1 VTFAA
6 RTWSGA
12 LFLSFTMACLAQ
24 KDDTAGR
31 STLAG
36 SLACANCHEREYA
49 SQINTSMAHA
59 MEPVSGCSILR
70 QNPLLTFRE
79 GNYSYRI
86 ERQMNK
92 SFYTVTDGKDTLRV
106 PLEYAFGLGKA
117 GQTYIFE
124 RDGKMYESRVS
135 FYSTMNG
142 LDLTMGAQ
150 NLRPKNLAEAAGRL
164 MDRRSTEACFGCHT
178 TSASRADLHQP
189 ASLTPGVTCE
199 RCHGSALAH
208 VEGFR
213 QRRPV
218 EMKKLSQLSTE
229 ELSDFCGQCHRTW
242 AQIAADG
249 PHDINNVRFQPY
261 RLANS
266 KCYDPSDRRISCAA
280 CHDVHHE
287 VVTSDSFY
295 DPKCLTCHATEHV
308 GPVKPVAKSCP
319 VARQNCVTCHM
330 PKLELPGSHY
340 KFTDHRIRIVTADAA
355 YPP

>member
-6 RTWSGA
+6 RAWSGA
-12 LFLSFTMACLAQ
+12 LFLSFAVTSLAQ
-24 KDDTAGR
+24 KDAAGR
-31 STLAG
+31 GGLAG
-36 SLACANCHEREYA
+36 PLACANCHAREYT
-49 SQINTSMAHA
+49 SQVKTSMAHA
-59 MEPVSGCSILR
+59 MEPVSKCTILQ
-70 QNPLLTFRE
+70 QNPVLTFHN
-79 GNYSYRI
+79 GAYSYRI
-86 ERQMNK
+86 ERQANQ
-92 SFYTVTDGKDTLRV
+92 SLYTVTDGKGTLRL
-106 PLEYAFGLGKA
+106 PIAYAFGLGKA

-135 FYSTMNG
+135 FYSAMNG

-150 NLRPKNLAEAAGRL
+150 NLQPNNLAEAAGRL
-164 MDRRSTEACFGCHT
+164 MDRRSAEDCFGCHT
-178 TSASRADLHQP
+178 TGSSREGLLQP
-189 ASLTPGVTCE
+189 ASLSAGVSCE

-218 EMKKLSQLSTE
+218 EMKRLSALTTE

-266 KCYDPSDRRISCAA
+266 KCYDPSDRRISCTA
-280 CHDVHHE
+280 CHNVHQE
-287 VVTSDSFY
+287 VVASDSFY
-295 DPKCLTCHATEHV
+295 DPKCLACHATTEHAAA
-308 GPVKPVAKSCP
+308 VKPVAKSCP
-319 VARQNCVTCHM
+319 AGRQNCVTCHM
-330 PKLELPGSHY
+330 PKVELPGSHY

>member
-1 VTFAA
+1 
-6 RTWSGA
+6 
-12 LFLSFTMACLAQ
+12 
-24 KDDTAGR
+24 
-31 STLAG
+31 
-36 SLACANCHEREYA
+36 
-49 SQINTSMAHA
+49 
-59 MEPVSGCSILR
+59 MEPVSRCSILQ
-70 QNPLLTFRE
+70 QNPVLAFRD
-79 GNYSYRI
+79 GAYSYRI
-86 ERQMNK
+86 ERQANQ
-92 SFYTVTDGKDTLRV
+92 SFYTVTDGRDTLRV

-135 FYSTMNG
+135 FFKARNG

-150 NLRPKNLAEAAGRL
+150 NLRPNNLTEAAGRL
-164 MDRRSTEACFGCHT
+164 MDRHSAEDCFGCHT
-178 TSASRADLHQP
+178 TGSSREGLPQP
-189 ASLTPGVTCE
+189 ASLLMPGVTCE
-199 RCHGSALAH
+199 RCHGSAVAH

-213 QRRPV
+213 QGRFIA
-218 EMKKLSQLSTE
+218 MKKLSQLSTE

-280 CHDVHHE
+280 CHDMHQE

-295 DPKCLTCHATEHV
+295 DSKCLACHATEHAAA
-308 GPVKPVAKSCP
+308 VKPVAKSCP

-330 PKLELPGSHY
+330 PKVELPGAHY
-340 KFTDHRIRIVTADAA
+340 KFTDHRIRVVKADAA

>member
-1 VTFAA
+1 VNFAV
-6 RTWSGA
+6 RTWRGA
-12 LFLSFTMACLAQ
+12 LFLSFAAISLAQ
-24 KDDTAGR
+24 KDTGGR
-31 STLAG
+31 GGLAG
-36 SLACANCHEREYA
+36 PLACANCHAREYA
-49 SQINTSMAHA
+49 SQATTSMAHA
-59 MEPVSGCSILR
+59 MERVSKCSILQ
-70 QNPLLTFRE
+70 QNPVLTFRD
-79 GNYSYRI
+79 GAYSYRI
-86 ERQMNK
+86 ERQTNQ

-135 FYSTMNG
+135 FFKAGNG

-150 NLRPKNLAEAAGRL
+150 NLRPNNLAEAAGRL
-164 MDRRSTEACFGCHT
+164 MDRHSAEDCFGCHT
-178 TSASRADLHQP
+178 TGASREGLQQP
-189 ASLTPGVTCE
+189 ASLMPGVSCE

-213 QRRPV
+213 QRKPV
-218 EMKKLSQLSTE
+218 EMKRLSALTTE

-280 CHDVHHE
+280 CHDPHQE

-295 DPKCLTCHATEHV
+295 DSKCLACHATEHAAV
-308 GPVKPVAKSCP
+308 VKPVSKGCP
-319 VARQNCVTCHM
+319 VAKQNCVTCHM
-330 PKLELPGSHY
+330 PKVELPGAHY
-340 KFTDHRIRIVTADAA
+340 KFTDHRIRIVNADAA